1 MEKKICF
8 IASSGGHFEQLMML
22 KPIMKKH
29 RSFIVTEKTNYSVN
43 TDQKVYYLK
52 QVNRHEV
59 EFILLM
65 ILNSIKSLKIF
76 LKEKPDV
83 IISTGALSVI
93 PICVIGK
100 VFGKKI
106 IFIES
111 FAKITSPTLTG
122 RFIYKFADRFYIQWE
137 SLRKFYPNAIN
148 KGGIY

>member
-22 KPIMKKH
+22 KPLMKKH

-43 TDQKVYYLK
+43 TDEKVYYLK
-52 QVNRHEV
+52 QVNRHEIK
-59 EFILLM
+59 FIPLM
-65 ILNSIKSLKIF
+65 ILNTFKSLKIF

-83 IISTGALSVI
+83 VISTGALSVI
-93 PICVIGK
+93 PICIISK
-100 VFGKKI
+100 VFRKKI

-122 RFIYKFADRFYIQWE
+122 KLIYKFADRFYIQWE
-137 SLRKFYPNAIN
+137 TLRKFYPNAVN